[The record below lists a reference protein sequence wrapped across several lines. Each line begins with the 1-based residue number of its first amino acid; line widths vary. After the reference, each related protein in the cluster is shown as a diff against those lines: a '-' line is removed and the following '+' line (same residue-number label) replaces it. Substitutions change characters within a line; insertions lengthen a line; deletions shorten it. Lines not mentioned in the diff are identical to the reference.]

1 MTRPSSDA
9 SLTVQT
15 KAVAASARA
24 LRVARRIRPPYR
36 CLADQLIR
44 SAASVAA
51 NIAEG
56 HGRLGRDRRHHYRI
70 AYGSA
75 KEASVHLELLAAGGV
90 LTSGDTAP
98 LLAAFDEV
106 RAMLWRLMNPKG

>member
-1 MTRPSSDA
+1 MCRDGSCWT
-9 SLTVQT
+9 
-15 KAVAASARA
+15 
-24 LRVARRIRPPYR
+24 
-36 CLADQLIR
+36 
-44 SAASVAA
+44 
-51 NIAEG
+51 G
-56 HGRLGRDRRHHYRI
+56 GRDRRHHYRI

-90 LTSGDTAP
+90 LTSGDTVP